1 MRLLLDSHVV
11 IWFYEGA
18 ARLTAEARDALE
30 QSENQLFVSV
40 ATHWELGLKHALGRL
55 PLLEPLL
62 QCFHQGLPLP
72 GTETL
77 PIDLRHV
84 AVTIGL
90 PPHHGDP
97 FDRMLIAQAV
107 AEEMTVVTHDRQ
119 LEAYGAPILWT

>member
-11 IWFYEGA
+11 IWLYQGDA
-18 ARLTAEARDALE
+18 KLGAEARE
-30 QSENQLFVSV
+30 TIGRPESQLFVSV

-62 QCFHQGLPLP
+62 QCLHRGLPLP

-77 PIDLRHV
+77 SIHLPHV
-84 AVTIGL
+84 AVAIGL

-97 FDRMLIAQAV
+97 FDRMLVAQAM
-107 AEEMTVVTHDRQ
+107 AEEMTIVSHDRQ
-119 LEAYGAPILWT
+119 FEAYGMPILWT